1 MSSEDYVRPPIVALE
16 PRSQWV
22 AVWRFRIILGAL
34 LLGLIVLIAL
44 AAHHIVHSGDGSGA
58 VGLHQARTPASAL
71 R

>member
-1 MSSEDYVRPPIVALE
+1 MASEDYVRPPIVAIE
-16 PRSQWV
+16 ARSQWV
-22 AVWRFRIILGAL
+22 AVWRFRIILGTL

-58 VGLHQARTPASAL
+58 VGMQQARLLLSAS